1 MNPNVSVPQGEARS
15 DTRRSSGAF
24 GVEVRADALRHQM
37 RLRGLT
43 GAALARLTGLSDA
56 TISHAL
62 AGRRL
67 HPATFRKIVVH
78 LARVEII
85 PGAEDLAAH
94 EGR

>member
-1 MNPNVSVPQGEARS
+1 ML
-15 DTRRSSGAF
+15 RR
-24 GVEVRADALRHQM
+24 QM

-43 GAALARLTGLSDA
+43 GSALGRLTGLSDA

-67 HPATFRKIVVH
+67 HPSSFRKIGAH
-78 LARVEII
+78 LARLEVI

-94 EGR
+94 EEP

>member
-1 MNPNVSVPQGEARS
+1 M
-15 DTRRSSGAF
+15 
-24 GVEVRADALRHQM
+24 LRHQM

-43 GAALARLTGLSDA
+43 GTALARLTGLSDA

-67 HPATFRKIVVH
+67 HPSTFRKIVAH
-78 LARVEII
+78 LAKVELI

-94 EGR
+94 EEP